1 VPPFKVVDVTLPA
14 QPYPPRIAIHFGG
27 IVVAEEFSGYVPVA
41 GDLYENELVELVIKK
56 TGRAPTLNHLEP
68 RLRQFMM
75 LFPAFGI
82 DQRDL
87 RIKYVPTQ
95 ISAIDADLE
104 EMRNLCLS
112 GMYPLQLYEKFA
124 AHKKE

>member
-1 VPPFKVVDVTLPA
+1 
-14 QPYPPRIAIHFGG
+14 
-27 IVVAEEFSGYVPVA
+27 
-41 GDLYENELVELVIKK
+41 
-56 TGRAPTLNHLEP
+56 
-68 RLRQFMM
+68 MM